1 MLLPTLLALAASAT
15 AAVHSSHP
23 HSHLHHRDHDA
34 SLAKPKKFGAEGFY
48 KQQCLTHHNIHRQNH
63 SALALTWSDAL
74 ASTAQKIASTCKFE
88 HDVEMDGGGYGQNI
102 ASGIGQE
109 NVSAVITELWYNNEI
124 GEFGEQYGVGSP
136 SEEKFE
142 LWGHFS
148 QVVWKGSRE
157 VGCWTE

>member
-1 MLLPTLLALAASAT
+1 
-15 AAVHSSHP
+15 
-23 HSHLHHRDHDA
+23 
-34 SLAKPKKFGAEGFY
+34 
-48 KQQCLTHHNIHRQNH
+48 
-63 SALALTWSDAL
+63 
-74 ASTAQKIASTCKFE
+74 
-88 HDVEMDGGGYGQNI
+88 MDGGGYGQNI